1 MWVTPFWSIAKT
13 SVFDA
18 SGLPLRM
25 GHPLD
30 RTLLLSLSLHPE
42 GQPVPVLFIS
52 PRLWFPAGSL

>member
-1 MWVTPFWSIAKT
+1 MWVSPFWSIAKT

-42 GQPVPVLFIS
+42 GQPVPVLFI
-52 PRLWFPAGSL
+52 